1 MKTNLGAI
9 LSVDFQTEYST
20 ASDEVKTV
28 SRVCID
34 LQAIQAGLIK
44 KVGTAKLPL
53 LLAIISYM
61 DADGRSFPSQRKLA
75 ELTGQSIN
83 TVNKHINEL
92 LEIEIDGQKLL
103 KRELVGK
110 GVRKKSMYYI
120 SKGEVTNSEA
130 VEAVN
135 EIIETE
141 QKKAMTS
148 RDVAHHFADVYKE
161 TFGVGYT
168 INYGRELSMI
178 KNKLLKNYDDEAL
191 IGLIEVAVKQYKNSW
206 ANANYPLPTISML
219 CTWLGNTAYGVWK
232 QEQETVAKQSTRLEQ
247 AVSQDQTDQALSL
260 FDI

>member
-9 LSVDFQTEYST
+9 LSVDFKTEYST
-20 ASDEVKTV
+20 ASDEVQTV

-44 KVGTAKLPL
+44 EVGSAKLPL

-92 LEIEIDGQKLL
+92 LEIEIDGQRLL

-120 SKGEVTNSEA
+120 SKGDVTNSEA

-135 EIIETE
+135 EVIDSE

-168 INYGRELSMI
+168 INYGKELTLI
-178 KNKLLKNYDDEAL
+178 KNKLLKNYEDEAL
-191 IGLIEVAVKQYKNSW
+191 IGLIEVAVKQYKNNWS
-206 ANANYPLPTISML
+206 NPNYPLPTISML
-219 CTWLGNTAYGVWK
+219 CTWLGNKAYGIWK
-232 QEQETVAKQSTRLEQ
+232 QEKDELVKQSARLEQ
-247 AVSQDQTDQALSL
+247 AVKQDDTDKALDL

>member
-9 LSVDFQTEYST
+9 LAVDFKTEYNT
-20 ASDEVKTV
+20 ASDEVQCV

-34 LQAIQAGLIK
+34 LQAIQSGLIK
-44 KVGTAKLPL
+44 KVGANKLPL

-61 DADGRSFPSQRKLA
+61 DSDGRAFPSQRKLA

-83 TVNKHINEL
+83 TVNKLINEL
-92 LEIEIDGQKLL
+92 LEIEVDGQKLL

-120 SKGEVTNSEA
+120 SKGEVTATEA

-135 EIIETE
+135 EVIDSE
-141 QKKAMTS
+141 QKKTMTS
-148 RDVAHHFADVYKE
+148 RDVALHFVDVYKE
-161 TFGVGYT
+161 TFGVGYSV
-168 INYGRELSMI
+168 NYGKELALI

-191 IGLIEVAVKQYKNSW
+191 IGLIEVAVKQYKTNW

-219 CTWLGNTAYGVWK
+219 CTWLGNKAYGIWK
-232 QEQETVAKQSTRLEQ
+232 QEQDELAKQSTRLEQ
-247 AVSQDQTDQALSL
+247 AVSQDQTDKALTL